1 MKRILVVDDDEH
13 VCDLV
18 RIVLEADGF
27 RVETV
32 LEGKQ
37 GLHKIETQGYDLIIL
52 DIMLPGV
59 DGWEICRR
67 IRSGPARRTPVIMLT
82 AKGEEIDKVLG
93 LEVGADD
100 YITKPF
106 SPRVLLARVKAL
118 LRRVEDYDEDN
129 GAPDPPLQTGNLEID
144 IEKYTVVAHGK
155 QRVELTPKEIQL
167 LALMARNNGRVFPRE
182 TLLEL
187 IWGYSYPGGSR
198 RTIDEHIKRLRK
210 KLAGADPH
218 LTYIQTVWGIG
229 YKFEVRER

>member
-1 MKRILVVDDDEH
+1 MKRILIVDDDEH
-13 VCDLV
+13 ICDLV

-27 RVETV
+27 QVETV
-32 LEGKQ
+32 LGGKQ
-37 GLHKIETQGYDLIIL
+37 GLHQIESRDYDLIIL

-67 IRSGPARRTPVIMLT
+67 IRSGPARKTPVIMLT

-118 LRRVEDYDEDN
+118 LRRVEDYDEDGGIHN
-129 GAPDPPLQTGNLEID
+129 SPMRAGNLEID
-144 IEKYTVVAHGK
+144 LEKYTVVAHGK
-155 QRVELTPKEIQL
+155 HKVKLTPKEIQL
-167 LALMARNNGRVFPRE
+167 LALMSRNSGKVFPRE
-182 TLLEL
+182 VLLEQ
-187 IWGYSYPGGSR
+187 IWGYSYPGGSQ

-210 KLAGADPH
+210 KLASADPF
-218 LTYIQTVWGIG
+218 LTYIQTVWGVG
-229 YKFEVRER
+229 YKFEVKER